1 MEQLPLLIYLAGLVD
16 SLKIYTGIITA
27 VGSIYTGLAFTII
40 PAALADSMYIS
51 FTEAIK
57 MTKAK
62 ATLIIILIISGISA
76 LLPTSRTIYLMM
88 GASAAS
94 QLAQSETG
102 TKVLTLLNAKLD
114 TAIKDELTPPTTNTA
129 R

>member
-16 SLKIYTGIITA
+16 SLKLYIGIITA
-27 VGSIYTGLAFTII
+27 VGSVYTALAFSII
-40 PAALADSMYIS
+40 PATLADSMYIS

-57 MTKAK
+57 ITKAK

-114 TAIKDELTPPTTNTA
+114 TAITDELTPPTTNTA